1 MRGAVVDPG
10 GEVDRLL
17 AAAAAKGVKIEKI
30 LLTHA
35 HLDHAGG
42 AADLAE
48 AAGVPIEGPHL
59 EDSFLIETLAEQ
71 GARYGMTWCR
81 PFSPSRWLEEG
92 DSVTVGTQRFAV
104 FHCPGHTPGHII
116 FFNQAT
122 RFAVVGDTLFRG
134 SIGRTDLPRGD
145 TATLLRSISTKLWPL
160 GDDVVFLPGH
170 GPGSTFGE
178 ERRSNP
184 YVADHVLRP

>member
-1 MRGAVVDPG
+1 MGSEERVNRQAMSPGASSPGAPLGCAVIPVTPFAQNASILWCTETMRGAVVDPG

-17 AAAAAKGVKIEKI
+17 AAAAAKGVTIEKI

-71 GARYGMTWCR
+71 GARYGM
-81 PFSPSRWLEEG
+81 
-92 DSVTVGTQRFAV
+92 
-104 FHCPGHTPGHII
+104 
-116 FFNQAT
+116 
-122 RFAVVGDTLFRG
+122 
-134 SIGRTDLPRGD
+134 
-145 TATLLRSISTKLWPL
+145 
-160 GDDVVFLPGH
+160 
-170 GPGSTFGE
+170 
-178 ERRSNP
+178 
-184 YVADHVLRP
+184 